1 MTAVGPEPAQTGQ
14 ARHRSDRPLR
24 VALVSDGIYPYFKGG
39 KEVRIHQ
46 LLRRVAA
53 SGVDVHV
60 YTMKWWDGPRVR
72 RDEGITYHAICRNW
86 PMYAGQRRSL
96 MQAAMFGLACFRLVV
111 VKADVIDADHM
122 PYVQL
127 LPLKLISLVRRIPLV
142 VTWHEWWGSDYWNSY
157 LGRIGM
163 VASAVEK
170 VTARMADRLVADAPG
185 TADRVAGSGVDPAR
199 ISVLSCGVDRAVI
212 DGCPPAQEGPDLVFV
227 GRLLEH
233 KGAHVLL
240 ESLLILR
247 SREVTP
253 TCTILGDGP
262 ERQRLMDLVQT
273 GDLGDQVTFVDRL
286 ESQEDVFSLI
296 KSARCF
302 VLPTIREGFGLAV
315 AEALACGT
323 QVVTT
328 DHPDNQAQ
336 YLIVEGV
343 NGHLARPDATAFADA
358 IEVSL
363 SQAVDKDAVR
373 STIVERDW
381 DTLAPR
387 LVEIY
392 EGMRR

>member
-1 MTAVGPEPAQTGQ
+1 M
-14 ARHRSDRPLR
+14 RI
-24 VALVSDGIYPYFKGG
+24 ALVSDGIYPYFKGG

-60 YTMKWWDGPRVR
+60 YTMQWWDGPRVR
-72 RDEGITYHAICRNW
+72 RDAGITYHAICRNW
-86 PMYAGQRRSL
+86 PMYAGERRSL
-96 MQAAMFGLACFRLVV
+96 MQAAMFGLACVRLVG

-127 LPLKLISLVRRIPLV
+127 LPLKLVSLVRRIPLV

-170 VTARMADRLVADAPG
+170 ATARMADRLVAVSEG

-199 ISVLSCGVDRAVI
+199 ISVLSGGVDRAVI
-212 DGCPPAQEGPDLVFV
+212 DACPPAHEGPDLVFV

-240 ESLLILR
+240 EALEVLR
-247 SREVTP
+247 SRGVRP

-262 ERQRLMDLVQT
+262 ERERLVGLVEAAQ
-273 GDLGDQVTFVDRL
+273 LADQVTFVDRL

-336 YLIVEGV
+336 YLIVAGV
-343 NGHLARPDATAFADA
+343 NGHLAHPDAAGFADA
-358 IEVSL
+358 IEASL
-363 SQAVDKDAVR
+363 SQPVDNDAVR
-373 STIVERDW
+373 GTIAERDW

-392 EGMRR
+392 EDTLR